1 MTAQWHIV
9 RTETGR
15 EATACEWLERLKI
28 ETYRP
33 LRHVANYRW
42 RKPRA
47 CSLFPG
53 YIFGCADFWPWIRE
67 LPGVIGHLMSD
78 GSPAL
83 LSSETIDKIREYEV
97 ELTTMRHWKWPF
109 KPGDP
114 VRTTDSAGFFA
125 NHHGLLQRLDK
136 NDLATVEMVALG
148 QLKIPA
154 QRLELDHEQIPRWR
168 RRPKDL
174 AYPLCSGRT

>member
-33 LRHVANYRW
+33 LRKVANYRW

-53 YIFGCADFWPWIRE
+53 YVFGCVGADEWRPWIRE
-67 LPGVIGHLMSD
+67 LPGVIGYLMSNGD
-78 GSPAL
+78 AAT
-83 LSSETIDKIREYEV
+83 LSIETIDKIREYEV

-109 KPGDP
+109 RPGDP
-114 VRTTDSAGFFA
+114 IRTTDSAGFFA

-148 QLKIPA
+148 RVRIPA
-154 QRLELDHEQIPRWR
+154 DQLELDTDPMPRWR
-168 RRPKDL
+168 RRPKML
-174 AYPLCSGRT
+174 GLSS